1 MKWRVKVTRGRGNEE
16 RKNEELII
24 KSPGGLAS
32 KLLIRDDDYEDDGDD
47 DVVDDEDDD
56 DDDDDDEVEITW
68 CLGIQ
73 ATAKRSPGAQVTLA
87 RYHELIVEIMIMIMA
102 WYHELSV

>member
-56 DDDDDDEVEITW
+56 DDDDDEVEITW

-102 WYHELSV
+102 WYHELGV